1 MDTFSS
7 VTIPDTLNRK
17 PEMAIM
23 EISRSRL
30 MSKNKIACGL
40 SDIKLKVKRPCLKD
54 ILKNNIR

>member
-1 MDTFSS
+1 MDTFPS

-23 EISRSRL
+23 EIRRSRL
-30 MSKNKIACGL
+30 MSKNKTACGL